1 RVFAEKTLTPLLQP
15 ASSLQFS
22 QLLQALQHI
31 SSGGHTSG
39 QEEVSKERLPDQR
52 ALRDQTATYV
62 LLRFQNQEWGA
73 RDSHIKRETLTNTFD
88 QAYSRGCFPTRV
100 TVRSFTLTRTR
111 LSPCIPRDA
120 PKIECTSTVGVD
132 RNLYNLTVGN
142 DDQTH
147 HYDLS
152 ETVRIAKVT
161 ARIVS
166 SFKRNDVRLRKV
178 VASKYGGRRV
188 VRTRHSFMM

>member
-1 RVFAEKTLTPLLQP
+1 
-15 ASSLQFS
+15 
-22 QLLQALQHI
+22 
-31 SSGGHTSG
+31 
-39 QEEVSKERLPDQR
+39 
-52 ALRDQTATYV
+52 
-62 LLRFQNQEWGA
+62 
-73 RDSHIKRETLTNTFD
+73 
-88 QAYSRGCFPTRV
+88 
-100 TVRSFTLTRTR
+100 
-111 LSPCIPRDA
+111 
-120 PKIECTSTVGVD
+120 
-132 RNLYNLTVGN
+132 LTVGN